1 MVDNLN
7 FSETQ
12 NTLVCLFEC
21 LFTYT
26 VKVHNKMWLEFEPI
40 GRKKKK
46 VQVEPKL
53 HNLDWLVLL
62 TDVPVIKY

>member
-1 MVDNLN
+1 
-7 FSETQ
+7 
-12 NTLVCLFEC
+12 
-21 LFTYT
+21 
-26 VKVHNKMWLEFEPI
+26 MWLEFEPL